1 MQIGGDYPRPI
12 MVNGYACNN
21 CDDVSAAK
29 RGQDPAEAPT
39 ENDQAVEFGGSLAAG
54 RGVDPA
60 GGPGRPC
67 RPLRLGPASVRPRS
81 GDKGASGS
89 QRHRPGRSGIGCQRG
104 PLPA

>member
-39 ENDQAVEFGGSLAAG
+39 GNDQAVEFGGSLAAG
-54 RGVDPA
+54 RGVDAVPRLAAPA
-60 GGPGRPC
+60 DLVDRY
-67 RPLRLGPASVRPRS
+67 A
-81 GDKGASGS
+81 
-89 QRHRPGRSGIGCQRG
+89 
-104 PLPA
+104 